1 MQTVMILTCG
11 KAYAIYRAQ
20 YVTISGVEMKTV
32 KKGLISMVYP
42 GRMIILGR
50 DVTGTKNIVL
60 YVITGRSPSSQAR
73 EIVWEKDSFWVKPT
87 DKDIIKTGNIDLL
100 VYPSL
105 FAIHQGVAVSNG
117 KQTVDILA
125 SLSHSRSASEI
136 LAFSLQKWEYEP
148 DGPTFTPRISG
159 CLLSS
164 ESAALSLIKR
174 SENGSSIRNI
184 YEFPLIKGK
193 GCFISTYA
201 GENIN
206 PLSPFKGEPVEVDI
220 KETSPQKIAESLY
233 DRLAPDDPNKD
244 FRVSVACLF
253 VNRKNTDKFEYY
265 IINRKDRI

>member
-1 MQTVMILTCG
+1 MFLTCG
-11 KAYAIYRAQ
+11 KTYAIYRTQQVA
-20 YVTISGVEMKTV
+20 ISGVEMKTV

-42 GRMIILGR
+42 GRMIVLGR
-50 DVTGTKNIVL
+50 DVSGTKNIVL
-60 YVITGRSPSSQAR
+60 YIITGRSPSSQAR

-105 FAIHQGVAVSNG
+105 FAINQGVAVSNG

-164 ESAALSLIKR
+164 ESAALSLIR
-174 SENGSSIRNI
+174 RYENGSSIRNI

-193 GCFISTYA
+193 GCFISTYT
-201 GENIN
+201 GENSD
-206 PLSPFKGEPVEVDI
+206 PLPSFNGEPVEVNI
-220 KETSPQKIAESLY
+220 KETSPQKVAENLY
-233 DRLAPDDPNKD
+233 DGLAPDDPNKD

-253 VNRKNTDKFEYY
+253 INRKKTDKFEYH